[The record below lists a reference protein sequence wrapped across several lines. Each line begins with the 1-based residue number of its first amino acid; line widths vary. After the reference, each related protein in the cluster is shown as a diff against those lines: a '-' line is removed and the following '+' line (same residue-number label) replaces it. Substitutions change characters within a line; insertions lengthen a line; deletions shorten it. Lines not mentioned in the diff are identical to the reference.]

1 MIRQTRG
8 DTGAESEGL
17 LGMVADR
24 DGQHSQKCPPPRGS
38 EYQTGSNND
47 KGTAE
52 ESVIEMNKS
61 AVNEEESCAKNHH
74 GWKGFNLKRQL
85 SKVDLKIKSTFSPAL
100 LTSQNGVLV
109 CFFVFFHTLSP
120 SFFFLS
126 IPYLDILYFFSNF
139 YINFQYHPNLRI
151 LHKIITFL
159 SHLVLLFSLFRSKY

>member
-120 SFFFLS
+120 FFFLS
-126 IPYLDILYFFSNF
+126 ILYLDILYFFLF
-139 YINFQYHPNLRI
+139 KFLYIRI
-151 LHKIITFL
+151 YIFTYKIITFL
-159 SHLVLLFSLFRSKY
+159 SHLALLFSLFRSKY

>member
-24 DGQHSQKCPPPRGS
+24 DGQHSQKCPPPRGH

-52 ESVIEMNKS
+52 ESVIEINKS
-61 AVNEEESCAKNHH
+61 AVNEEECAKNHH

-109 CFFVFFHTLSP
+109 CFFVFFDIL
-120 SFFFLS
+120 SFFFFFFFFF
-126 IPYLDILYFFSNF
+126 IYLETLESRCKNNPSYVYFSF
-139 YINFQYHPNLRI
+139 
-151 LHKIITFL
+151 
-159 SHLVLLFSLFRSKY
+159 